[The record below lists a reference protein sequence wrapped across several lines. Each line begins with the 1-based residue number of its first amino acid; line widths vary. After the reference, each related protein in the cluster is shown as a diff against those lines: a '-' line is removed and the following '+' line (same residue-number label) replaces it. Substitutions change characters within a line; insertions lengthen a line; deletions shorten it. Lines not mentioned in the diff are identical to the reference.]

1 MKHLFVICALAA
13 TFASCG
19 NSETT
24 NNATVDSTVVTAAA
38 PDSTV
43 DTTTAYETTATT
55 EFHSVSSTDS
65 VK

>member
-1 MKHLFVICALAA
+1 MKQLFVICALAA

-24 NNATVDSTVVTAAA
+24 NTSASDSTVVTAAA
-38 PDSTV
+38 PIDTVAVVDSTV
-43 DTTTAYETTATT
+43 AA
-55 EFHSVSSTDS
+55 TDS